1 MFLFGVTKLMCYLC
15 TRKQNIKVMAT
26 INEMIAA
33 AIAECMDDSE
43 GKFAVEVEVDE
54 NTTVEASGWYEIDGY
69 CEDDYFSGTGAWVT
83 THVCVSVEAV
93 DVFAYNEDGEEVPSS
108 IEPDIEAIERYA
120 EDMAA

>member
-1 MFLFGVTKLMCYLC
+1 
-15 TRKQNIKVMAT
+15 MAT

-69 CEDDYFSGTGAWVT
+69 REDDYFNGTGRKASDT
-83 THVCVSVEAV
+83 TQTYYDTEKCCYRCFKKANLV
-93 DVFAYNEDGEEVPSS
+93 
-108 IEPDIEAIERYA
+108 R
-120 EDMAA
+120 MA